1 MFEAKTDLKTAI
13 FFADGCEE
21 IEGLTVVDLLYR
33 AGIPCTKVSINDVP
47 EVTSSHE
54 ITFRTDT
61 TIAELKQRVHELCL
75 RKGWGKDGVQNPQQV
90 AMAMTV
96 EMSELLEHFQWL
108 NPEDVQR
115 LTEGKDPERV
125 ALIAEEFA
133 DVMMYGLQ
141 LARTLG
147 IDVTQQILRKID
159 IVDHRQPKPYNP
171 KR

>member
-1 MFEAKTDLKTAI
+1 MNSDNNTNL
-13 FFADGCEE
+13 C
-21 IEGLTVVDLLYR
+21 
-33 AGIPCTKVSINDVP
+33 
-47 EVTSSHE
+47 
-54 ITFRTDT
+54 
-61 TIAELKQRVHELCL
+61 ELKQKVHELCL
-75 RKGWGKDGVQNPQQV
+75 RKGWGVDGVQNPQHV

-108 NPEDVQR
+108 NPDDVQR
-115 LTEGKDPERV
+115 LVQGEDPERC

-147 IDVTQQILRKID
+147 IDITTQILRKID
-159 IVDHRQPKPYNP
+159 IVDHRPSKAYDP

>member
-1 MFEAKTDLKTAI
+1 MKSDT
-13 FFADGCEE
+13 
-21 IEGLTVVDLLYR
+21 
-33 AGIPCTKVSINDVP
+33 N
-47 EVTSSHE
+47 TSL
-54 ITFRTDT
+54 
-61 TIAELKQRVHELCL
+61 AELKEQVHQLCL
-75 RKGWGKDGVQNPQQV
+75 RKGWGVDGVQDPQHV

-108 NPEDVQR
+108 NPDDVQKLMR
-115 LTEGKDPERV
+115 GEDPERC

-147 IDVTQQILRKID
+147 FDITQQILRKID
-159 IVDHRQPKPYNP
+159 IVDHRPPKAYDP